1 MAEKKVSKAIEK
13 KDVKKPVKK
22 AEPKVIDISRFF
34 NVTRE
39 KEGVWYEPK
48 INGVPLG
55 LELKVL
61 GPSAEA
67 VRKAAVEYDKVHDK
81 NAKIF
86 ESDPGR
92 ALDLEQEALAKRASA
107 AVVDIRGARG
117 NVIKIDGK
125 PLEFS
130 KEIIERLFFE
140 NGDITGDVLA
150 ASVNT
155 DLFK

>member
-1 MAEKKVSKAIEK
+1 MAGKKVSKASEK

-22 AEPKVIDISRFF
+22 ASPKVIDISKFF
-34 NVTRE
+34 NITRE

-55 LELKVL
+55 LELKIL
-61 GPSAEA
+61 GPSAEE
-67 VRKAAVEYDKVHDK
+67 VRKAAIEYDKAHE
-81 NAKIF
+81 
-86 ESDPGR
+86 ESVKMIKTDQGK
-92 ALDLEQEALAKRASA
+92 ALDMEQEALSKRAAA
-107 AVVDIRGARG
+107 AVVDIRGANG

-125 PLEFS
+125 PLVYS

-140 NGDITGDVLA
+140 NGDITGDVLVA
-150 ASVNT
+150 TLNT

>member
-1 MAEKKVSKAIEK
+1 MAEKKAAKTAA
-13 KDVKKPVKK
+13 KK
-22 AEPKVIDISRFF
+22 APAKGKVIEITKFF

-48 INGVPLG
+48 INGIPLG

-67 VRKAAVEYDKVHDK
+67 VRKASVEYDTAHEKADELFK
-81 NAKIF
+81 K
-86 ESDPGR
+86 EPGK
-92 ALDLEQEALAKRASA
+92 ALDMEQEALAKRAA
-107 AVVDIRGARG
+107 ACVVDIRGKGG
-117 NVIKIDGK
+117 NTITVEGK

-130 KEIIERLFFE
+130 KEFAERLFFE

-150 ASVNT
+150 ASINSG
-155 DLFK
+155 LFK